1 MRLRVNCENT
11 EALWIGSKK
20 GSNQIICSDKNLK
33 WADGKV
39 KALGVWFGINWEE
52 SKKKNYEEKVHKVV
66 DILNNWRNKR
76 LTLIGKIA
84 VIKALAASQF
94 VSILSSTTSCS
105 KSLKETNNLLFKFLW
120 DNKGDKIKRTE
131 MIADYQVEGQ
141 KMLDIIEF
149 NKALKI
155 SWILKYI
162 SNDCKSK
169 WKCFFDFHLSKV
181 GGKLVFLGNLAPKD
195 ARKLYIKDDFIQEL
209 IELWT
214 DLNYRDSFVSQLK
227 LNSVLVIFGITR

>member
-1 MRLRVNCENT
+1 M
-11 EALWIGSKK
+11 
-20 GSNQIICSDKNLK
+20 
-33 WADGKV
+33 
-39 KALGVWFGINWEE
+39 KALGVWFCIDCKE
-52 SKKKNYEEKVHKVV
+52 SKKKNYKEKVHKVE
-66 DILNNWRNKR
+66 DIINNWRNKR

-84 VIKALAASQF
+84 VIKALAASKL
-94 VSILSSTTSCS
+94 VYILSSTTTCS
-105 KSLKETNNLLFKFLW
+105 KSLKETNNLLFQFLW

-131 MIADYQVEGQ
+131 MIADYQDGGQ

-169 WKCFFDFHLSKV
+169 WKCSFDFHLSKV

-195 ARKLYIKDDFIQEL
+195 ARKLYIKDIL
-209 IELWT
+209 SKNL
-214 DLNYRDSFVSQLK
+214 LNCGR
-227 LNSVLVIFGITR
+227 T